1 MDLNAL
7 ALSLA
12 ILPYLYRSKNDH
24 HGISE
29 DIRLS
34 TFWSV
39 WNLRRQLADLL
50 IRTSN
55 LLSAYPLRSS
65 IIALS
70 LSVLCICLS
79 YSSITLRIATGQ
91 RHHGFDVNQAPSL
104 RALIFPSRTS
114 HTRVFPKKNSFS
126 YSYLLV
132 GIPVGWRGSIRSLLS
147 ADLDSLQR
155 DGLRRERAWFSIEG
169 ADYLH
174 RGYDARGLQG
184 KLESYLKTQVLLET
198 LLSGYG

>member
-1 MDLNAL
+1 M
-7 ALSLA
+7 
-12 ILPYLYRSKNDH
+12 
-24 HGISE
+24 
-29 DIRLS
+29 
-34 TFWSV
+34 
-39 WNLRRQLADLL
+39 
-50 IRTSN
+50 TS
-55 LLSAYPLRSS
+55 
-65 IIALS
+65 
-70 LSVLCICLS
+70 
-79 YSSITLRIATGQ
+79 
-91 RHHGFDVNQAPSL
+91 DVNKAPSL

-114 HTRVFPKKNSFS
+114 HTRFFPKKHSFS

-155 DGLRRERAWFSIEG
+155 EGLLRKRSWFSVEG

-198 LLSGYG
+198 VLSGYG